1 MGSCHTPNGLHRHTN
16 RLLMTQDQIEALYTE
31 IRMLKE
37 LKHAVILAHY
47 YARPEIQRIADH
59 LGDSLALSQIAGE
72 TDADMIVFCGVS
84 FMGETAKIISPDKK
98 VLCPVLHAGCTLA
111 EGATAEGINTWRVK
125 NPDGLVV
132 SYVNTTAAV
141 KAVTDY
147 CVTSANALKVVRA
160 LPTDRPILFGPD
172 RNLGQYIMNVT
183 GRQMDLWQGACYVHE
198 EITPELVRVMLA
210 RYPNA
215 EILIHPES
223 TASSDQT
230 IIDNPR
236 CIIGSTTTII
246 KQPSI
251 SNLEQY
257 VIATE
262 PEVLAEMTR
271 RYPGKELIPILPDHV
286 CEYMKLITL
295 EGLRDALLY
304 EQYEVEVEENL
315 RQKAWLS
322 IERMLQF

>member
-1 MGSCHTPNGLHRHTN
+1 
-16 RLLMTQDQIEALYTE
+16 MTQQQIEALYAE
-31 IRMLKE
+31 IRTLKE
-37 LKHAVILAHY
+37 QKNAVILAHY

-59 LGDSLALSQIAGE
+59 LGDSLALSQIAGDTE
-72 TDADMIVFCGVS
+72 ADMIVFCGVS
-84 FMGETAKIISPDKK
+84 FMGETAKIISPNKK
-98 VLCPVLHAGCTLA
+98 VLCPVPHAGCTLA

-125 NPDGLVV
+125 HPDGIVV

-147 CVTSANALKVVRA
+147 CVTSANALKIVRA
-160 LPTDRPILFGPD
+160 LPTGKPILFGPD
-172 RNLGQYIMNVT
+172 KNLGQYIMNVT
-183 GRQMDLWQGACYVHE
+183 GREMDLWQGACYVHAD
-198 EITPELVRVMLA
+198 ITSELVHTMLEQ
-210 RYPNA
+210 YPEA

-223 TASSDQT
+223 VAASDQS
-230 IIDNPR
+230 IVDNPR

-246 KQPSI
+246 NRPGVSDLK
-251 SNLEQY
+251 QY

-271 RYPGKELIPILPDHV
+271 RYPDKELIPILPDQV
-286 CEYMKLITL
+286 CEYMKMITL

-304 EQYEVEVEENL
+304 EQYEVHVDEEL
-315 RQKAWLS
+315 RQKAWRS